1 MRDPYEVLEL
11 KPGATDDEIKAAY
24 RRLAKKYHP
33 DLNGGSAEAEA
44 KMKEVN
50 EAYSILIKHKGSY
63 QSGNYGS
70 TGGYGS
76 GGGYG
81 SSGGSY
87 GSGSYGGYGQ
97 SGGGYGGYGG
107 QRQSG
112 NYGGGFDFGGF
123 DFGDFFGGG
132 ASSSGRRR
140 GPAKGQN
147 VVSEIEISFEDAA
160 FGCEREITFSRIET
174 CSTCHG
180 TGAKEGTS
188 PQTCT
193 YCHGTGTVRTQQ
205 NFMGMTMQSNQPCP
219 KCGGS
224 GTIITDPCTAC
235 RGKGKVRH
243 TKTIR
248 VKVPAGI
255 DDGQSFRVRDE
266 GNAGS
271 NGGPNG
277 DLLVTVSVR
286 KHPIFTRD
294 GANVMCQMPISFTQ
308 AALGASIE
316 VPTLDGKV
324 RYQIPE
330 GTQTGTTFRLRGKGI
345 PYVGYKTRGDQFVT
359 VVVETPTKL
368 TREQKELLKQLESSV
383 GDDGQPKRKS
393 FFDKLKG

>member
-1 MRDPYEVLEL
+1 M
-11 KPGATDDEIKAAY
+11 
-24 RRLAKKYHP
+24 
-33 DLNGGSAEAEA
+33 
-44 KMKEVN
+44 
-50 EAYSILIKHKGSY
+50 
-63 QSGNYGS
+63 
-70 TGGYGS
+70 
-76 GGGYG
+76 
-81 SSGGSY
+81 
-87 GSGSYGGYGQ
+87 
-97 SGGGYGGYGG
+97 
-107 QRQSG
+107 
-112 NYGGGFDFGGF
+112 
-123 DFGDFFGGG
+123 
-132 ASSSGRRR
+132 
-140 GPAKGQN
+140 
-147 VVSEIEISFEDAA
+147 
-160 FGCEREITFSRIET
+160 
-174 CSTCHG
+174 
-180 TGAKEGTS
+180 
-188 PQTCT
+188 
-193 YCHGTGTVRTQQ
+193 RTQQ
-205 NFMGMTMQSNQPCP
+205 NFMGMTMQSSQPCP
-219 KCGGS
+219 QCGGT

-243 TKTIR
+243 TKTIK

-294 GANVMCQMPISFTQ
+294 GANVVCQMPISFTQ

-368 TREQKELLKQLESSV
+368 THEQKELLKQLESSV

>member
-1 MRDPYEVLEL
+1 MAETKRDYYEVL
-11 KPGATDDEIKAAY
+11 GVDRNADEGTIKSAY
-24 RRLAKKYHP
+24 RKLAKKYHP
-33 DLNGGSAEAEA
+33 DMNPGDKVAEQKFKEA
-44 KMKEVN
+44 S
-50 EAYSILIKHKGSY
+50 EAYAVLSDAEKRKKYDQFGHAAFE
-63 QSGNYGS
+63 Q
-70 TGGYGS
+70 
-76 GGGYG
+76 GGGG
-81 SSGGSY
+81 AGGF
-87 GSGSYGGYGQ
+87 
-97 SGGGYGGYGG
+97 
-107 QRQSG
+107 
-112 NYGGGFDFGGF
+112 GGFDFNGADMGDIF
-123 DFGDFFGGG
+123 GDIFGDFFGGG
-132 ASSSGRRR
+132 AASSGRRR

-188 PQTCT
+188 PQTCS

-224 GTIITDPCTAC
+224 GTIITNPCTAC

>member
-1 MRDPYEVLEL
+1 MANENKRDYYEVLGL
-11 KPGATDDEIKAAY
+11 KKDATDADIKRAY
-24 RRLAKKYHP
+24 RKLAAQYHP
-33 DLNGGSAEAEA
+33 DVNHDPGAEEKFKEINEANEVLSDPDKRARYDQYGFAGVDPNFNPNAGGSP
-44 KMKEVN
+44 
-50 EAYSILIKHKGSY
+50 
-63 QSGNYGS
+63 
-70 TGGYGS
+70 
-76 GGGYG
+76 
-81 SSGGSY
+81 
-87 GSGSYGGYGQ
+87 
-97 SGGGYGGYGG
+97 
-107 QRQSG
+107 
-112 NYGGGFDFGGF
+112 FGGAGF
-123 DFGDFFGGG
+123 GDFGDLGDIFGSFFGGG
-132 ASSSGRRR
+132 GRSTRRSASAPMQGDDIGAR
-140 GPAKGQN
+140 
-147 VVSEIEISFEDAA
+147 VELTFEEAA
-160 FGCEREITFSRIET
+160 FGAEKEVTVSRVEDCDQCHGSGAAPGTSAET
-174 CSTCHG
+174 CPRCKG
-180 TGAKEGTS
+180 TGS
-188 PQTCT
+188 
-193 YCHGTGTVRTQQ
+193 VRTQQ

-219 KCGGS
+219 KCGGT

-243 TKTIR
+243 TKTVR

>member
-1 MRDPYEVLEL
+1 MANENKRDYYEVLGL
-11 KPGATDDEIKAAY
+11 KKDATDADIKRAY
-24 RRLAKKYHP
+24 RKLAAQYHP
-33 DLNGGSAEAEA
+33 DVNHDPGAEEKFKEINEANEVLSDPDKRARYDQYGFTGVDPNFNPNAGGSP
-44 KMKEVN
+44 
-50 EAYSILIKHKGSY
+50 
-63 QSGNYGS
+63 
-70 TGGYGS
+70 
-76 GGGYG
+76 
-81 SSGGSY
+81 
-87 GSGSYGGYGQ
+87 
-97 SGGGYGGYGG
+97 
-107 QRQSG
+107 
-112 NYGGGFDFGGF
+112 FGGAGF
-123 DFGDFFGGG
+123 GDFGDLGDIFGSFFGGG
-132 ASSSGRRR
+132 GRSTRRSASAPMQGDDIGAR
-140 GPAKGQN
+140 
-147 VVSEIEISFEDAA
+147 VELTFEEAA
-160 FGCEREITFSRIET
+160 FGAEKEVTVSRVEDCDQCHGSGAAPGTSAET
-174 CSTCHG
+174 CPRCKG
-180 TGAKEGTS
+180 TGS
-188 PQTCT
+188 
-193 YCHGTGTVRTQQ
+193 VRTQQ

>member
-1 MRDPYEVLEL
+1 M
-11 KPGATDDEIKAAY
+11 I
-24 RRLAKKYHP
+24 
-33 DLNGGSAEAEA
+33 
-44 KMKEVN
+44 
-50 EAYSILIKHKGSY
+50 
-63 QSGNYGS
+63 
-70 TGGYGS
+70 
-76 GGGYG
+76 
-81 SSGGSY
+81 
-87 GSGSYGGYGQ
+87 
-97 SGGGYGGYGG
+97 
-107 QRQSG
+107 
-112 NYGGGFDFGGF
+112 
-123 DFGDFFGGG
+123 
-132 ASSSGRRR
+132 
-140 GPAKGQN
+140 
-147 VVSEIEISFEDAA
+147 
-160 FGCEREITFSRIET
+160 C
-174 CSTCHG
+174 
-180 TGAKEGTS
+180 
-188 PQTCT
+188 
-193 YCHGTGTVRTQQ
+193 
-205 NFMGMTMQSNQPCP
+205 QPCP
-219 KCGGS
+219 KCGGTGS
-224 GTIITDPCTAC
+224 IITDPCTAC

-266 GNAGS
+266 GNAGA

-368 TREQKELLKQLESSV
+368 THEQKELLKQLESSV